1 VQDHEKPG
9 LMFVASEFGVFF
21 TINGGG
27 TWTKLAG
34 GVPNM
39 SFRDLVIQTR
49 ENDLVGAT
57 FGRSFY
63 VFDDYTPL
71 RSVSESMLKSG
82 STLFPV
88 RDAPWYVERKPLGC
102 MGNGCKA
109 SQGDSFYTAKNPEFG
124 AIFTYYLAEGL
135 KSSKDARRE
144 VEKEKEKNNEDV
156 VAIGWDR
163 VIAESREDEPAV
175 VLTVRNANGAIVRQ
189 IEGPAEA
196 GFHRVAWNLRY
207 PSLEPWSNEESLWG
221 PDEGSGVLVVPGRF
235 SVQMQHRINGE
246 LVDVGQPQSFDV
258 VSIRPDPTLPGSTQQ
273 QRVVFESQVDE
284 LVRAASGTV
293 ESIDAVIA
301 ELDAVKETL
310 ERATTD
316 GSLYSLAHSI
326 QQSMRVQR
334 DRIAGNELRGMYN
347 DWDEVSVQMRLWH
360 ARFSPDMSAHGPT
373 PAQQE
378 SFRIARKAYD
388 EVVAELT
395 RLVDEDYAGLKQA
408 MDTAR
413 VPWTPGRGIQE

>member
-1 VQDHEKPG
+1 
-9 LMFVASEFGVFF
+9 
-21 TINGGG
+21 
-27 TWTKLAG
+27 
-34 GVPNM
+34 
-39 SFRDLVIQTR
+39 
-49 ENDLVGAT
+49 
-57 FGRSFY
+57 
-63 VFDDYTPL
+63 
-71 RSVSESMLKSG
+71 MLKSG

-88 RDAPWYVERKPLGC
+88 RDAPWYIERKPLGC
-102 MGNGCKA
+102 TGNGCKA

-124 AIFTYYLAEGL
+124 AVFTYYLAEGL

-163 VIAESREDEPAV
+163 VITESREDAPAV

-207 PSLEPWSNEESLWG
+207 PSLEPWSAEESLWG
-221 PDEGSGVLVVPGRF
+221 DDEGSGVLVVPGRF

-246 LVDVGQPQSFDV
+246 LVDVGQSQSFDV
-258 VSIRPDPTLPGSTQQ
+258 VSIRPDPTFPGSTQQ

-293 ESIDAVIA
+293 ESIDEVIA

-310 ERATTD
+310 GRATTD
-316 GSLYSLAHSI
+316 GSLYAMAHAV
-326 QQSMRVQR
+326 QQSIREQR
-334 DRIAGNELRGMYN
+334 DRIASNELRSMYN

-360 ARFSPDMSAHGPT
+360 ARFSPEMSAHGPT

-378 SFRIARKAYD
+378 SMRIARKVYD
-388 EVVAELT
+388 EVVVELT
-395 RLVDEDYAGLKQA
+395 RLVDEEYAGLKQA

-413 VPWTPGRGIQE
+413 VPWTPGRGIQK